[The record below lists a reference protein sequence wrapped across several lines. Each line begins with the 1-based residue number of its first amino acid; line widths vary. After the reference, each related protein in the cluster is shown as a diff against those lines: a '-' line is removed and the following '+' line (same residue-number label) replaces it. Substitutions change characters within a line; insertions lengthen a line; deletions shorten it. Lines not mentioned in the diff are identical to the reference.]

1 MTEQELIDVLCHA
14 AGYAKLV
21 CGVGNNAAHMAML
34 DGYDHAR
41 RCKAYRHEIK
51 RAFKMAIDEWH
62 TYEKHLL
69 YEQQFRMFHVADMPE
84 EVRRKYGDITDRE
97 YYDYWSATG
106 CTAYEKTRPLLT
118 SLQNKYRKS
127 LVRHGY
133 EDAEHVA
140 WVMVV
145 MACMELACAMQQR
158 VILDCT
164 DYYHIPKKVA
174 LMAFSCFS
182 LVSVR
187 DKWNR
192 AFMLLIGGREH
203 PLDKDEERDIALG
216 LEQLTDA
223 WLDSSLHFQSAMDT
237 AEEYV
242 EVFRTKGMQK
252 KVLRECE
259 EALSETA

>member
-1 MTEQELIDVLCHA
+1 M
-14 AGYAKLV
+14 KLV
-21 CGVGNNAAHMAML
+21 CGLGNNAAHMAML

-41 RCKAYRHEIK
+41 KCRAYRHEVK
-51 RAFKMAIDEWH
+51 KAFKLAIDEWH
-62 TYEKHLL
+62 VYEKRLL
-69 YEQQFRMFHVADMPE
+69 HEQMYRMFHVPDMPE
-84 EVRRKYGDITDRE
+84 QVRRKYGDITDRE
-97 YYDYWSATG
+97 YYDFWTGTG

-127 LVRHGY
+127 LVHHGY

-145 MACMELACAMQQR
+145 MACMELACAMYQR
-158 VILDCT
+158 VIDDCPG
-164 DYYHIPKKVA
+164 YYHIPVKAAKVA
-174 LMAFSCFS
+174 FGNFS
-182 LVSVR
+182 LQSVR

-192 AFMLLIGGREH
+192 ALTLLIGGREH

-259 EALSETA
+259 EALAETA

>member
-1 MTEQELIDVLCHA
+1 MTEQELIDVLCQA

-69 YEQQFRMFHVADMPE
+69 HEQQFRMFHVADMPE

-133 EDAEHVA
+133 D
-140 WVMVV
+140 VV
-145 MACMELACAMQQR
+145 SRDLVDRGYGEVKDFLFMNNEQWDGDIITNPPYAFAQEFVEQALKMIQPGR
-158 VILDCT
+158 
-164 DYYHIPKKVA
+164 KVA
-174 LMAFSCFS
+174 MFLKLTF
-182 LVSVR
+182 LEG
-187 DKWNR
+187 KKR
-192 AFMLLIGGREH
+192 AELFKSTPPHSGMGQQQPI
-203 PLDKDEERDIALG
+203 
-216 LEQLTDA
+216 
-223 WLDSSLHFQSAMDT
+223 
-237 AEEYV
+237 
-242 EVFRTKGMQK
+242 EVCHEWR
-252 KVLRECE
+252 L
-259 EALSETA
+259 